1 MEPTPPR
8 KSKDTRPFYEPPDK
22 EISIKIINEARQS
35 LKDVKTKRPFTPRE
49 DRRTLFGSTSIR
61 NSENRPPS
69 AFSLGSRHFEGP
81 DSRPVSGTKLSP
93 LDHTPTF
100 LSLEENSPKLPSEAE
115 VESLLLP
122 PKPPSDPNKPTRKSA
137 SRARLHHANSVEA
150 SLISD
155 PSLKTRSNSLTDVSS
170 PSKGAPQD
178 TPRRIHSGPK
188 ERSPISVEERG
199 EGDGREATPNRA
211 PSSASVRYPP
221 RSASTDS
228 RLDGTA
234 DDVSNTLSSRRISSA
249 GTRSET
255 EENTVSDGTKRTS
268 SAGSTGRG
276 GSAGRREED
285 NEEMNKSYQEHILP
299 LLEEMAALGK
309 RKEVDKICDLSDTL
323 YNTLEKKGML
333 GKNYKQRSTVLKAI
347 FKMLDLEEPR
357 LLLKLARLI
366 LSFKVSGNN
375 LLNVCKLVFK
385 VSRNEKND
393 AIFLEGNMLDLLLD
407 TLQSIDHN
415 TSHEAL
421 IYCIG
426 AFKFLSGNSSIVKQ
440 LVKKD
445 CVERLASLLAS
456 INKSNRE
463 NGKTSEQLGH
473 VLVQLTATLRN
484 LADANTSRER
494 ILACKVI
501 DGLCTATDTYSADS
515 DLILN
520 ISRIFSKVTLH
531 TDCCI
536 SLGNN
541 LTSYRSFLLLLKK
554 HLQKEDI
561 VVRVCFILGNMT
573 AKNDD
578 ARIRL
583 FQESNSMDIIISV
596 LKTYLELDIKS
607 QSTNDKKA
615 KHSKDKSDNPK
626 NKGSKKEDGGEDY
639 KSLTKTEDVLV
650 KIVRVVANISINE
663 DVGPQVA
670 SNEQC
675 LELLLGIL
683 SCKDVATSE
692 ELVLNTVATINNL
705 SYYNCKTSA
714 VVNKQIKV
722 IKTLMGLVLSDNM
735 EAMVEVSRVFGN
747 LTRHKQVRD
756 FLAEKKVDVM
766 LITLLDSGNREVVY
780 IACGVLINFMVDE
793 EKRQTLKKE
802 GGITK
807 LVEVLRDFGRT
818 DWELASMVCQIL
830 WNYSGKITSSNAF
843 FGEQE
848 SQELTEL
855 LIEYLDKENA
865 IEMSEMSDD
874 NSDEDEYQQWI
885 LESWESQFSPV
896 AEQLLQRIDSH
907 QSKFEP
913 LDQPSQS

>member
-93 LDHTPTF
+93 LDH
-100 LSLEENSPKLPSEAE
+100 SPKLPSEAE

-137 SRARLHHANSVEA
+137 SRTRLHQGNSVEA
-150 SLISD
+150 TLISD

-170 PSKGAPQD
+170 PSKSAPQD

-199 EGDGREATPNRA
+199 EGDGREATPYRA
-211 PSSASVRYPP
+211 PSSTSVRYPP
-221 RSASTDS
+221 RSVSTDS

-234 DDVSNTLSSRRISSA
+234 DDSSSRRTSSA

-255 EENTVSDGTKRTS
+255 EENIGSDGTKRTS

-276 GSAGRREED
+276 GSAGRREEEND
-285 NEEMNKSYQEHILP
+285 EMNKSYQEHVLP

-309 RKEVDKICDLSDTL
+309 RKEIDKICYLSDAL
-323 YNTLEKKGML
+323 YDTLEKKGML

-393 AIFLEGNMLDLLLD
+393 AVFLEGNMLDLLLD

-426 AFKFLSGNSSIVKQ
+426 AFKFLSGNSSIVKR

-456 INKSNRE
+456 INKSNRD
-463 NGKTSEQLGH
+463 NGKPSEQLGH

-515 DLILN
+515 DLVLN

-531 TDCCI
+531 TDCCV

-578 ARIRL
+578 ARIHL
-583 FQESNSMDIIISV
+583 FQESNSIEIIISV

-607 QSTNDKKA
+607 QSTSDKKS

-626 NKGSKKEDGGEDY
+626 IKGSKKEDSGEDS

-670 SNEQC
+670 SSEQC

-683 SCKDVATSE
+683 NCKDVATSE

-714 VVNKQIKV
+714 VVKEQIKV

-756 FLAEKKVDVM
+756 FLTEKKVDVM

-793 EKRQTLKKE
+793 EKRQILKKE
-802 GGITK
+802 GGVAK

-843 FGEQE
+843 FGEHE

-855 LIEYLDKENA
+855 LIEYLDKDNA
-865 IEMSEMSDD
+865 IELLEMSDD
-874 NSDEDEYQQWI
+874 NNDEDEYQQWI
-885 LESWESQFSPV
+885 MESWESQFCPV